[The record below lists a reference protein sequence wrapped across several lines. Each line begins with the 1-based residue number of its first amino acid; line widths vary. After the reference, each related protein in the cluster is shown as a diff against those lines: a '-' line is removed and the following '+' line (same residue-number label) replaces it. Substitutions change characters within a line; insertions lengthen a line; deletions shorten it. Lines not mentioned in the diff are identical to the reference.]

1 MANVNHQSPLAIAY
15 AQALLE
21 LANESK
27 TTTAIGEELRALRE
41 VIDKNPRFA
50 EVLANPSISTDERGQ
65 LLHRIFDNRASTLML
80 HFLGLVNEKG
90 RLDMLSSIAGA
101 YADLL
106 DQQQGKIEVDA
117 TVAEKLSDEQLEAV
131 RKKVSDALKR
141 NAVVHQFVDPQI
153 IGGLVLR
160 VQDQLIDGSVRAQL
174 AAMRQRLLD
183 ARPV

>member
-1 MANVNHQSPLAIAY
+1 MGNENHHSPLAIAY

-27 TTTAIGEELRALRE
+27 TTEAVGQELDALRE
-41 VIDKNPRFA
+41 VIEKNPTFA
-50 EVLANPSISTDERGQ
+50 QVLSDPAISTEERGR
-65 LLHRIFDNRASTLML
+65 LLHRVFDGRASKLML

-90 RLDMLSSIAGA
+90 RLNILSSIAGA
-101 YADLL
+101 FDELL

-117 TVAEKLSDEQLEAV
+117 TVAERLSDQQLEAV
-131 RKKVSDALKR
+131 RQKISEALKR
-141 NAVVHQFVDPQI
+141 NAVVHQYVDPQI

-174 AAMRQRLLD
+174 AAMRRKLLD